1 MSATVSNFSN
11 NPIKLTFHQKID
23 RWIHAHPKKTKLL
36 LITGVAL
43 TTIATAVIA
52 PAVGAGLGVTII
64 LTGSV
69 LFLASSIALFARHLF
84 VPHGR
89 LLFLNGEKGTVACR
103 VSAPIS
109 RTLPRVSEDKTLE
122 FATRSF
128 LRMSNLC
135 AVRGIPDCS
144 MVGPC
149 DYFGNLGHLDK
160 YLYTFD
166 ISLFPPKIQRIPV
179 AKNTSINHLN
189 NFDDSVITAVNAQWI
204 SGTAA
209 AIQQKRTEYQF
220 QPQHLRQSL
229 FLHPGLLELDR
240 SHVDLK
246 PFDPRGVDLSSFK
259 ARLVD
264 NSVPFQI
271 SQKPLPSKDD
281 YRVVTY
287 RYEEGYADWQVQQGS
302 GLFLEKHR
310 FSQTITP
317 LTPDSKGFVVL
328 ARLNENDHELELIG
342 IQIPYGYTLIIEEEC
357 IHGDTTLN
365 GFFMMG
371 MTSDHTTMRTADTVF
386 LKDSITKKNVSIS
399 LPQNS
404 EKSIRDHSLS
414 LNIPEPYVLFTGAK
428 TLEKKHFKRLVAHK
442 SIIFNPF
449 NALAMRSLVGLPA

>member
-1 MSATVSNFSN
+1 MSSATSGFYN
-11 NPIKLTFHQKID
+11 NPVNLTIPQKID
-23 RWIHAHPKKTKLL
+23 HWIHTHPKKTKVLL
-36 LITGVAL
+36 VTRVIF
-43 TTIATAVIA
+43 TTAFTAVIT
-52 PAVGAGLGVTII
+52 PILGASLGVTIA

-69 LFLASSIALFARHLF
+69 LILASTVALFARHLF

-103 VSAPIS
+103 VSAPVS
-109 RTLPRVSEDKTLE
+109 RTLPRISKDKTLE

-128 LRMSNLC
+128 LRLSNLR
-135 AVRGIPDCS
+135 AVRGAPGAS

-149 DYFGNLGHLDK
+149 DYLGNLGQLDK
-160 YLYTFD
+160 HLYSFD
-166 ISLFPPKIQRIPV
+166 TTSFPPNIQRTPISE
-179 AKNTSINHLN
+179 NTPTNFLTK
-189 NFDDSVITAVNAQWI
+189 FDDIVVTTVRANWI
-204 SGTAA
+204 CGKETT
-209 AIQQKRTEYQF
+209 AIQQKRAEYQF

-229 FLHPGLLELDR
+229 FLHPGLLEIDR
-240 SHVDLK
+240 GQINLNA
-246 PFDPRGVDLSSFK
+246 FDPRGVDLSSFK

-317 LTPDSKGFVVL
+317 ITPDSKGFVVL
-328 ARLNENDHELELIG
+328 ARLNENDNELELIG
-342 IQIPYGYTLIIEEEC
+342 IRIPYEHTLIIEEEC

-386 LKDSITKKNVSIS
+386 LKDPATKKNVNIS
-399 LPQNS
+399 LPGSN
-404 EKSIRDHSLS
+404 EEAINHLIPL
-414 LNIPEPYVLFTGAK
+414 LNLPEPYVLYTGANSS
-428 TLEKKHFKRLVAHK
+428 EKKHFKRLIANK

-449 NALAMRSLVGLPA
+449 NALAMRSLIGL